1 LEIGF
6 QNEDSPE
13 NEDSGN
19 SRNIEIKDKKMKK
32 ILTLMLFV
40 FGLSLGAVED
50 IERVLIEKAETP
62 EQKKVVKEY
71 LLKIA
76 KEHEELAKR
85 YRSMSVA
92 TKGGKAVYQSKKKA
106 EMEELAE
113 KFEADAKIYRAEAA
127 KLK

>member
-1 LEIGF
+1 
-6 QNEDSPE
+6 
-13 NEDSGN
+13 
-19 SRNIEIKDKKMKK
+19 MKK